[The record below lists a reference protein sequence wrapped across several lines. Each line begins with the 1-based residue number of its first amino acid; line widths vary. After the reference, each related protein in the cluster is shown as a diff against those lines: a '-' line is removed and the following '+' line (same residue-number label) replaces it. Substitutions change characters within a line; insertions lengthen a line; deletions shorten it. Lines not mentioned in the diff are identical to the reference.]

1 MAKVQEN
8 TLDLDNST
16 MFWKQYKEK
25 CIILIL
31 DYNAQI
37 ISLIITLIISF
48 SIQIIKEYLTI
59 KILDLFE
66 IEKIQKRQ
74 TSI

>member
-16 MFWKQYKEK
+16 VFWKQYKEK

-37 ISLIITLIISF
+37 INLITGLIVSL
-48 SIQIIKEYLTI
+48 SIQTI
-59 KILDLFE
+59 KGIFYKKDFGL
-66 IEKIQKRQ
+66 I
-74 TSI
+74 